1 MGTHAMFVKAH
12 TRHRD
17 RSRESLPPRSIIFPA
32 KELVMCS
39 LMAAKVSFS
48 TEPPPRRHAATPP
61 RRHAALPPRRHAASP
76 PRRHAAMPLHRRR
89 YVAAAQ
95 LGLGAPQ
102 PSEAAAMLPHSVARG
117 LNEFKKKTQKK
128 TDRTK
133 INYSN
138 VFQMIA
144 HFI

>member
-1 MGTHAMFVKAH
+1 MFVKAH

-48 TEPPPRRHAATPP
+48 TEPPPCRRAAT
-61 RRHAALPPRRHAASP
+61 
-76 PRRHAAMPLHRRR
+76 PLHRRR

-102 PSEAAAMLPHSVARG
+102 PSEAAAMLPHSEARG
-117 LNEFKKKTQKK
+117 LNEFKKKKKCQNQNKLCTQM
-128 TDRTK
+128 
-133 INYSN
+133 S
-138 VFQMIA
+138 
-144 HFI
+144 

>member
-48 TEPPPRRHAATPP
+48 TEPPPCRHAAT
-61 RRHAALPPRRHAASP
+61 SP
-76 PRRHAAMPLHRRR
+76 PRRHIAVTPRRRHIAATPLPRQCCR

-102 PSEAAAMLPHSVARG
+102 PSEAAAMLAHSEVRG
-117 LNEFKKKTQKK
+117 LNEFKKLLKCLLSRKLLAFK
-128 TDRTK
+128 
-133 INYSN
+133 
-138 VFQMIA
+138 
-144 HFI
+144 